1 MNSESP
7 IEITLTPEGTD
18 LAVIV
23 DFHDFI
29 ANEERLEQLTIRL
42 LKEIRADFARVEVER
57 LDVENLSEET
67 QKEIGAPKGM
77 GLLPGM
83 LKAILKTPR
92 TLTSLLSFLVNCL
105 AQKAFVL
112 KFKDKKK
119 SIEIK
124 ISGVEES
131 EMLVVLES
139 ASSMAQKFFESKNK

>member
-7 IEITLTPEGTD
+7 IEITLTPEGSD

-29 ANEERLEQLTIRL
+29 ANEERLEQFTIRL
-42 LKEIRADFARVEVER
+42 LKEIREDFAPVEVER
-57 LDVENLSEET
+57 LDVENLSEEA
-67 QKEIGAPKGM
+67 QKGM
-77 GLLPGM
+77 GLGFLPGM

-112 KFKDKKK
+112 KFKDKRK

-139 ASSMAQKFFESKNK
+139 ASSMAKQFFESKNP